1 MKSENTHLLVGC
13 QACMAW
19 QEMDELEMET
29 GEYIAHLR
37 EEGIPHKLIKLAAMP
52 SILREGIH
60 DLLLFLERDDNQ
72 GGSDFELYRYVRL
85 EPKHPIK
92 EMNE

>member
-19 QEMDELEMET
+19 QEMDELDTDEF
-29 GEYIAHLR
+29 IVHLR
-37 EEGIPHKLIKLAAMP
+37 MP
-52 SILREGIH
+52 SLLREGIH

-85 EPKHPIK
+85 EPKH
-92 EMNE
+92 

>member
-19 QEMDELEMET
+19 QEMDELDPDEF
-29 GEYIAHLR
+29 IVHLR
-37 EEGIPHKLIKLAAMP
+37 EEGIPHKLIKLAEMP
-52 SILREGIH
+52 SLLREGIH

-85 EPKHPIK
+85 EPKH
-92 EMNE
+92 